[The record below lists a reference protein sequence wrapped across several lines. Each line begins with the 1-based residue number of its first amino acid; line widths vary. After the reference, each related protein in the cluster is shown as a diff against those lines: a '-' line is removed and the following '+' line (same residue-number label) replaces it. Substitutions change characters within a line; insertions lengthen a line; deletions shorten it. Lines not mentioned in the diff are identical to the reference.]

1 MTSLFHRN
9 TLSEIK
15 ANHEANKDHADK
27 NHAVVANTNRH
38 KFSDQSSLEKKE
50 TRNFKLLKKN
60 KSKSRKTI
68 IIDLTGDDEIDI
80 PCKVKRKK
88 TKRNL
93 DHLKIMQSKQRFQKH
108 INRFKYS
115 NRIGSKKV
123 NDQMVN
129 DQKSG
134 QSFNKDSKNFI
145 DKVHLE
151 HKLAFDKAKHDNIDD
166 GTAISSKS
174 SLNSIY
180 HINFQKNEHLNM
192 IKNQMNNTCSEFV
205 KENEKQHDY
214 NSYYLKSS
222 MLVDQDVK
230 EFKSPSNVSKESKP
244 EIRVSSHMTYMTENI
259 PNSCNNPIQNK
270 QAFISQKE
278 SAMET
283 IPLLMMCQDNIAE
296 QSSFKQELPSSMNS
310 NMIQKSHKCCETMP
324 VDMHDIKHLI
334 IKELKSINDHNSQ
347 ITEIIKQKECHQVNE
362 CPNCCA
368 KIDCKPIVFINN
380 DVTAAKTQDTLH
392 NTLDNDNDVKL
403 AYDTNITYMLSDRN
417 KCVYV
422 VNHIGERVMT
432 MHAEKRVQ
440 CLDKPN
446 DTCTIP
452 TVFTGDQI
460 VESPL
465 CNQHV
470 NFNNMTVNDYES
482 AAKYSEAN
490 MKEQQSLL
498 CPRIVQC
505 SEIPANLF
513 KFYKMKSYAGKCT
526 MMHFS
531 FSI

>member
-1 MTSLFHRN
+1 MTSFRRN
-9 TLSEIK
+9 ILNGTK
-15 ANHEANKDHADK
+15 ANHEANKDHVDNLQ
-27 NHAVVANTNRH
+27 NHTMIANTNRN

-50 TRNFKLLKKN
+50 TRNFKSLKKN

-68 IIDLTGDDEIDI
+68 IIDLTGDDEINI

-93 DHLKIMQSKQRFQKH
+93 EHLKIMQNKQRFQKH
-108 INRFKYS
+108 INLSKYS
-115 NRIGSKKV
+115 NPVV
-123 NDQMVN
+123 NG
-129 DQKSG
+129 QKR
-134 QSFNKDSKNFI
+134 QSLNKDSKNFV

-151 HKLAFDKAKHDNIDD
+151 HKLAFDKVYDNIDD
-166 GTAISSKS
+166 GTVISSKS
-174 SLNSIY
+174 ALNNIY
-180 HINFQKNEHLNM
+180 HINFQKNEHSNM
-192 IKNQMNNTCSEFV
+192 TKNQMNNTCSEFA

-230 EFKSPSNVSKESKP
+230 EFKFPSKENKP
-244 EIRVSSHMTYMTENI
+244 EIRVSSHMTYMTENA
-259 PNSCNNPIQNK
+259 PNSYNNPIIQNK
-270 QAFISQKE
+270 QTFISQEE

-296 QSSFKQELPSSMNS
+296 QSSFKQELPTNMNS
-310 NMIQKSHKCCETMP
+310 NIIQKSHKCCETMP

-368 KIDCKPIVFINN
+368 KIECKPIVFINN

-446 DTCTIP
+446 DTCTVP
-452 TVFTGDQI
+452 TVFAGDQI

-470 NFNNMTVNDYES
+470 SFNNMTVNDYES

-490 MKEQQSLL
+490 IKEQQSLL

-513 KFYKMKSYAGKCT
+513 KFYKMKSYAGK
-526 MMHFS
+526 
-531 FSI
+531 